1 MTTLEELKRMRE
13 ELKRMREEAKRTF
26 RAAYEALARRG
37 GTVFVSDEARSR
49 FEEICESKPHLK
61 CASTPP
67 TEVAQ
72 RHWIAG

>member
-1 MTTLEELKRMRE
+1 MTTLE

-49 FEEICESKPHLK
+49 FEELCESQPHLK
-61 CASTPP
+61 SASTPP
-67 TEVAQ
+67 TEVARQ
-72 RHWIAG
+72 HWIAG